1 MTVVLGRW
9 TEKLQ
14 KTRERLGARLRQVMG
29 HPAGTGEEFFDQLE
43 EVLLEADLGPGPVGE
58 LLETLR
64 EQVRAGQL
72 QSASQVIMQA
82 RDSLAAFFPAS
93 SWEEKA
99 GEPLVLLLVGVN
111 GVGKTTTLAKLAWR
125 WQQQG
130 RMPMLAA
137 GDTFR
142 AAAIEQLQIWGE
154 RLQVPVIAHEAGG
167 DPGAVVFDALQA
179 MHARQRDV
187 LLVDTA
193 GRLHTRHNL
202 MEELKKI
209 HRIVQR
215 ERREA
220 SLCSVLV
227 LDATTGQNALN
238 QARVFH
244 QAISL
249 DGLILT
255 KLDGTARGGIALAVS
270 RELGLPIAY
279 VGLGERMED
288 LVPFQSQEFVSALF
302 PSDLTPSS

>member
-1 MTVVLGRW
+1 MTVVSARW

-29 HPAGTGEEFFDQLE
+29 QSSDLGEEFFDQLE
-43 EVLLEADLGPGPVGE
+43 EVLLEADLGPGPVWE
-58 LLETLR
+58 LLEIMR
-64 EQVRAGQL
+64 GQVQAGQL
-72 QSASQVIMQA
+72 HSAREVISKV
-82 RDSLAAFFPAS
+82 RDSLVTFFPAS
-93 SWEEKA
+93 SGIEDTDQ
-99 GEPLVLLLVGVN
+99 PLVLLLVGVN

-130 RMPMLAA
+130 RRPMLAA

-193 GRLHTRHNL
+193 GRLHTKHNL

-209 HRIVQR
+209 HRIAQR
-215 ERREA
+215 EKREA
-220 SLCSVLV
+220 TLNSWLV

-238 QARVFH
+238 QARVYH
-244 QAISL
+244 QAINL

-255 KLDGTARGGIALAVS
+255 KLDGTARGGIVLAVS
-270 RELGLPIAY
+270 RELNVPVHF
-279 VGLGERMED
+279 VGLGEQMED
-288 LVPFQSQEFVSALF
+288 LVSFQAEDFVSALF
-302 PSDLTPSS
+302 NTDPPPSP